1 MMGLIPNPPTCRKP
15 QLNWSL
21 LRRYSLIVP
30 PVKIPIQTQVSG
42 EYRKLDEAVGTE
54 VSREPPSNALPTLI
68 VQGVRDFV
76 PSGPETVQKN
86 PKLLKLHDFAA
97 RRIVSQ
103 IQKPN
108 LGVRELKVLTSPNP
122 NETIPLLKN
131 DVIELKPE
139 NISLIR
145 VPKTYNS
152 PKPRGSADDLV
163 QKFKSLP
170 LLQLPTSGLDAPEVN
185 ETHNFRLI
193 KMEQITLL
201 GSTRYM
207 NSLKSDVLHMPS
219 RSQAPPIRLLDLRKL
234 THSLNSANLFT
245 ANNRNSGR
253 YKSTFDNTMKGSD
266 CPDLTTTGSRFQLLR
281 MLALDNVA
289 QRQSP
294 VPALSDRG
302 EQSACSSTENSGQ
315 ENASVLGSQMEHTV
329 HEGSEEHAVQTSHC
343 LREDKMVSTVAV
355 RDFGMQFDDIL
366 EDDAFIFRN
375 YIIGKD
381 GVRRVEDSDRK
392 YLHEPLANQSFFPG
406 QTVEPPIP
414 LVNLSDIFKNHLMED
429 ENQFLSV
436 CSMELSELDTAE
448 PNRCRTE
455 VEKPMELCLYSGVDK
470 ANEEEPVQRR
480 QKTDSEVQCEPAQF
494 PTSREVAV
502 DVCLTELSPRDD
514 QSFKTNQTTEQKPFS
529 TWLGEGASRVRLD
542 VVKALSE
549 LDVRLSAVDR
559 VSSRLEE
566 EHQKNQELLERLI
579 QLRPIP
585 GPPKSEE
592 SPRAQSPEHDRL
604 NVNESNGKAPVSP
617 KDCYIVRVEG
627 LGSRK
632 SNPSPSLNAR
642 LPPTTK
648 PRSSSVRKA
657 LHDPVQHGAPSNRRV
672 PPAPVVRRH
681 ICSTEQLSNS
691 VNIANGVIGCLD
703 KTMTSVTGGGPFE
716 PVRRSRQQSVGSLLR
731 KREQSRIERNS
742 AFLAKRCSDAVRYAV
757 EVLDQNGVLKFQPV
771 PITGLESHERRH
783 SNRRST
789 TAGQSRHTPSRLT
802 RMNVLFPRSV
812 QNTQRSLYNHGTS
825 SAVRRGRTVRRKAAG
840 RVSKQYDKKD
850 LPLLVTTSGTNDNI
864 WDDEEQTT
872 IISEWSLESGVK
884 RILYEKQE
892 EDGGQVNYVN
902 EQYAEGHSEGLFKMP
917 QITQQTLC
925 TEVPDDAE
933 QLTDP
938 AAPASTS
945 YVDWEEVDELIKDQ

>member
-1 MMGLIPNPPTCRKP
+1 MLHANESTVQKPTESVNQLRNVPNGIGVSWFVRRLDSFDPERA
-15 QLNWSL
+15 SDEIIFSASDYL
-21 LRRYSLIVP
+21 LY
-30 PVKIPIQTQVSG
+30 KVSFG
-42 EYRKLDEAVGTE
+42 EAF
-54 VSREPPSNALPTLI
+54 SSNFRI

-266 CPDLTTTGSRFQLLR
+266 CPDITTTGSRFQLLR

-375 YIIGKD
+375 YIIGKVSQCLLFYQ
-381 GVRRVEDSDRK
+381 G
-392 YLHEPLANQSFFPG
+392 FFPG

-592 SPRAQSPEHDRL
+592 SPRAQSPEHDR
-604 NVNESNGKAPVSP
+604 
-617 KDCYIVRVEG
+617 
-627 LGSRK
+627 K

-742 AFLAKRCSDAVRYAV
+742 AFLAKRCSDAVKYAV
-757 EVLDQNGVLKFQPV
+757 EV
-771 PITGLESHERRH
+771 GLH
-783 SNRRST
+783 S
-789 TAGQSRHTPSRLT
+789 A
-802 RMNVLFPRSV
+802 F
-812 QNTQRSLYNHGTS
+812 
-825 SAVRRGRTVRRKAAG
+825 
-840 RVSKQYDKKD
+840 
-850 LPLLVTTSGTNDNI
+850 
-864 WDDEEQTT
+864 
-872 IISEWSLESGVK
+872 
-884 RILYEKQE
+884 
-892 EDGGQVNYVN
+892 
-902 EQYAEGHSEGLFKMP
+902 
-917 QITQQTLC
+917 
-925 TEVPDDAE
+925 
-933 QLTDP
+933 
-938 AAPASTS
+938 
-945 YVDWEEVDELIKDQ
+945 